1 MSKRWPCSGLVF
13 LRVAGHEQPTSCHK
27 SFAASS
33 LGVLIASQGSMA
45 VAAPRWLACRPSTN
59 KVPSSLRPGMQSS
72 TAIQESK
79 MKAEHTLSP
88 PNCVKGQPRW
98 PSKWWAD
105 WIMKGRPMLV
115 ARAEASP
122 GTSTPN
128 ALCRGWWRIH
138 QNPLK
143 AGKWNK
149 CNLGNLSRL
158 YQFIDQI
165 PLTRASGTDNEWNHG
180 WCNDVPIFSCLRFT
194 SWKAV
199 GPKPGKIL

>member
-98 PSKWWAD
+98 PSKCWAD
-105 WIMKGRPMLV
+105 WIHEGSTN
-115 ARAEASP
+115 ACSP
-122 GTSTPN
+122 CG
-128 ALCRGWWRIH
+128 G
-138 QNPLK
+138 
-143 AGKWNK
+143 
-149 CNLGNLSRL
+149 
-158 YQFIDQI
+158 
-165 PLTRASGTDNEWNHG
+165 LTRNFNTKCIVSRMVTHTSESPESRQMEQVQPGQPQSP
-180 WCNDVPIFSCLRFT
+180 VPIHWPNPPHQGKRYRQRM
-194 SWKAV
+194 
-199 GPKPGKIL
+199 KPWLVQRCPDL